1 MANYNIKNI
10 FIRRILAIITVLNTQ
25 KEYSMPINVI
35 AKNKKAYHD
44 YEIEDKYEAGIVLQ
58 GAEVKA
64 LRAKRANLSDAFC
77 RFIQGELHLMNAHIA
92 HLDTTNKAYARDTRS
107 PRKLLLHK
115 KELDKL
121 FEKVSKDGYTIVPL
135 SIYFN
140 EKNYAK
146 VSIAIAKGKQLHDK
160 RETMKRKTQLREAQ
174 QAMKNYG

>member
-1 MANYNIKNI
+1 
-10 FIRRILAIITVLNTQ
+10 
-25 KEYSMPINVI
+25 MPINVI

-135 SIYFN
+135 SLYFN
-140 EKNYAK
+140 ERNYAK

-160 RETMKRKTQLREAQ
+160 REDMKRKTQLREAQ
-174 QAMKNYG
+174 QAMKNYK